1 MSSVIENGIEI
12 DILANRL
19 HIQLRISFFVSISH
33 AIQCT
38 STFSIIYYYVI
49 LCYRLRVDT
58 MKTVWISP
66 IFVLLRFHNSLMK
79 FILNRCNLSFY
90 TLIKLH
96 TSHFHLY
103 YIHSIFFLI

>member
-1 MSSVIENGIEI
+1 
-12 DILANRL
+12 
-19 HIQLRISFFVSISH
+19 
-33 AIQCT
+33 
-38 STFSIIYYYVI
+38 
-49 LCYRLRVDT
+49 

-103 YIHSIFFLI
+103 YIHSIFFKFSARFQNKLLCFQLSYSVCARYIRNMYFLETHIFKCFKDLYF